1 VKMVE
6 DTPLIVVVV
15 KEQPRQPMGQTTDWE
30 LEGRRRRRRRKGRK
44 RGRSLG
50 VVMRR
55 SFPEFSYVDRAMNL
69 FYFVFCLLVKFY

>member
-6 DTPLIVVVV
+6 ETPLIVVVV

-30 LEGRRRRRRRKGRK
+30 LEGRRRRRMKERK

-50 VVMRR
+50 VVMRGKDLV
-55 SFPEFSYVDRAMNL
+55 EVNFS
-69 FYFVFCLLVKFY
+69 